1 MEAEFGWSRADIS
14 GAVTAGLLTAGLAA
28 IPVGRFVDRHGSHG
42 VMTVG
47 AALAVL
53 ALLAWSVV
61 PGSLAL
67 FYALWIGIGAVQA
80 MAFSEP
86 AYAALT
92 ANSRDPRRAVVYST
106 FLTGL
111 TTTMFLPLTAFLVES
126 IGWRSTLL
134 AFAALQLVP
143 AVTVAILLRGARGS
157 LAGSGEASGRALR
170 RAMRRR
176 AFWGLALTFCAH
188 AFTMIGLGF
197 HMLPLLQEFG
207 LPLAS
212 AVLVIAL
219 QGPCQVLARG
229 VLFVFGRFADIR
241 PIGMVAV
248 ALQPLALLLLA
259 LAPPSLPV
267 LLLFMVLFGAGS
279 GLMTILRVSGVAEI
293 LGREGFGEISGAITT
308 AAVLPRTAAPLAL
321 ALVWEWGGGY
331 GPVPW
336 MVFGITTLGAL
347 GFWMAALD
355 RPVERRA
362 GPSGG

>member
-1 MEAEFGWSRADIS
+1 
-14 GAVTAGLLTAGLAA
+14 
-28 IPVGRFVDRHGSHG
+28 
-42 VMTVG
+42 
-47 AALAVL
+47 
-53 ALLAWSVV
+53 
-61 PGSLAL
+61 
-67 FYALWIGIGAVQA
+67 
-80 MAFSEP
+80 
-86 AYAALT
+86 
-92 ANSRDPRRAVVYST
+92 
-106 FLTGL
+106 
-111 TTTMFLPLTAFLVES
+111 
-126 IGWRSTLL
+126 
-134 AFAALQLVP
+134 
-143 AVTVAILLRGARGS
+143 
-157 LAGSGEASGRALR
+157 
-170 RAMRRR
+170 
-176 AFWGLALTFCAH
+176 
-188 AFTMIGLGF
+188 MIGLGF

-321 ALVWEWGGGY
+321 ALMWQSGGGY
-331 GPVPW
+331 DAVPW
-336 MVFGITTLGAL
+336 VLLVVTTIGA
-347 GFWMAALD
+347 AAFY
-355 RPVERRA
+355 VA
-362 GPSGG
+362 AAQK